1 MHKVIIDGKSFSAAD
16 GQILSTLLGG
26 TEFSVPHPCGGRGV
40 CKKCAV
46 EVNGASELACQYE
59 IHSDVVVHIPTHTEI
74 LSETGAV
81 ETGELTEHMCFALDI
96 GTTTLALALISLDKT
111 EIIKVLTRTNPQ
123 TAFGAD
129 VMSRIDYCSK
139 NGVVRLQ
146 KAVAE
151 RINEMIDDFGLP
163 IIDTM
168 YVSGNATMLHL
179 LFGVDPSPMGKAPY
193 EPVFLDSKACSG
205 KDIGIRGINTIIS
218 LPSISAFVGADL
230 VAGLNFVGMPAGD
243 KFNLLIDLG
252 TNAEIVLY
260 SQDNALC
267 TAAAAGPCFEG
278 ANIRCGMSAEKG
290 AIWAY
295 ENGEINTIGNASA
308 KGICGTGLIDIV
320 AALLENEIIEESGY
334 VEEDFYLTEEVYL
347 CQADVRQFQV
357 AKSAVCSAVL
367 TLMEKQGIGFG
378 DLEKVYLS
386 GGFSGKIN
394 IPNAVKIGLL
404 PVQLIEKCVAV
415 KNSSLLG
422 TAKYACEKNDLSEYL
437 RAEYVDL
444 SADPHFSDR
453 FVENMLF
460 E

>member
-1 MHKVIIDGKSFSAAD
+1 MHKVIIDGKPFVVAD

-46 EVNGASELACQYE
+46 EVNGAPALACQYE
-59 IHSDVVVHIPTHTEI
+59 VHSDVVVHIPAHTEI
-74 LSETGAV
+74 LSETGAL
-81 ETGELTEHMCFALDI
+81 ESGMLTAHMCFALDI
-96 GTTTLALALISLDKT
+96 GTTTLALALVSLDKG

-123 TAFGAD
+123 NAFGAD

-139 NGVVRLQ
+139 NGVFRLQ

-151 RINEMIDDFGLP
+151 RISEMIEDFGLP
-163 IIDTM
+163 VIDTM

-179 LFGVDPSPMGKAPY
+179 LFGIDPTPMGKAPY
-193 EPVFLDSKACSG
+193 TPAFLESKRCQA
-205 KDIGIRGINTIIS
+205 KDIGVQGVKEIIS
-218 LPSISAFVGADL
+218 LPAISAFVGADL
-230 VAGLNFVGMPAGD
+230 VAGLNYVGMPKNG
-243 KFNLLIDLG
+243 KYNLLIDLG

-260 SQDNALC
+260 SQENALC

-278 ANIRCGMSAEKG
+278 ANIQCGMSAEKG

-295 ENGEINTIGNASA
+295 ENGTCKTVGDITA

-320 AALLENEIIEESGY
+320 AELLEKGMIEESGY
-334 VEEDFYLTEEVYL
+334 MEESFLLAEDVYL
-347 CQADVRQFQV
+347 CQGDVRQFQT
-357 AKSAVCSAVL
+357 AKSAVCSAIL
-367 TLMEKQGIGFG
+367 TLMERQKISFEML
-378 DLEKVYLS
+378 DKVYLS

-394 IPNAVKIGLL
+394 IKNAVKVGLL
-404 PVQLIEKCVAV
+404 PAELMEICVAV

-422 TAKYACEKNDLSEYL
+422 TAKYACEKNDLSAYL
-437 RAEYVDL
+437 CAEYADL
-444 SADPHFSDR
+444 SLDRHFSDR
-453 FVENMLF
+453 FIGNMLF